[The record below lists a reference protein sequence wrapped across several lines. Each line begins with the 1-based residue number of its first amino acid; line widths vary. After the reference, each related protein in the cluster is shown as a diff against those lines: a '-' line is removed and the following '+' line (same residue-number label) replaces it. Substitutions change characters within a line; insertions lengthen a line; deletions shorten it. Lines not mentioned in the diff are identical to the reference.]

1 MGSYEMRRQSAT
13 PAIGTRERKEVADL
27 LVTIVARA
35 SRPGDVQHTT
45 LRAVL
50 ERFRRPSEHLQA
62 LIGRI
67 RGGRSEEE
75 RKALK
80 RELAQVVFSGTFER
94 RQSDAIRSYAGILT
108 VDLDADQNPGRDL
121 PAAKPLL
128 ASDPYVLA
136 AFVSPSGHG
145 LKLLVRVAEPI
156 PEVSD
161 PKPLQ
166 KAHARAARAFFG
178 YLQATYGLIAD
189 QGCTDL
195 ARACFATV
203 DPELHFNPDAG
214 IFRFRHEVELPPAA
228 TAGRGSVDLE
238 LIESALAALPLDGS
252 LDYHLWLKVLFA
264 LASAVGEDAA
274 VELML
279 KHTKD
284 ARDAEDYIRQRLK
297 SYRGEVGIGTL
308 FWLAGQFG
316 WRPPGKQAVAAERPQ
331 HEQET
336 RRSAIDRLIE
346 YARADFELFHAP
358 EGMAYLRT
366 ADGLCYRLASAQ
378 GRSLLARAFY
388 KREGKGA
395 SSSAISEA
403 LPTLEA
409 IARFDGPCHPVFV
422 RVARD
427 GDRIYLDLG
436 GDTAR
441 AVEIDAEGWRVRPI
455 TELPVRFERPP
466 GTRPL
471 PEPVRGGDW
480 NVLRELLNT
489 DRAGFILATAWLV
502 GALAGLPAFPVL
514 VFTGPQ
520 GSGKSTA
527 CRLLASLI
535 DPRQAP
541 LNSVPKELRDLAI
554 YAQGAHV
561 LAFDNLSALPQWLS
575 DGLCRLATG
584 NGFRT
589 RRLYTDS
596 DEVVF
601 EAVRPIVANGIP
613 DFVRQPDLADR
624 TLPVRLALMPPERR
638 RTAEEVEAAFREA
651 APGLLGLLLDA
662 VSTGLRRKAEVQ
674 PASLPRMADF
684 ATFVLAAAPALPF
697 TEAEF
702 LEAYGAGQAELAAS
716 LLEDSFAEALLAF
729 AEAVGCW
736 EGTASDLLEAMLQR
750 GQHERPPRGWPK
762 TAQSVGS
769 TLARLEPVMLQVGVK
784 LERVRAGKA
793 RTRLIRIQKVANQT
807 SALSALSANGK
818 NGSKQQNLADS
829 AAPAGGQVADDLFNS
844 CPPVVR
850 HRSPEIGQNRPFSKG
865 RTTADEADNLFETFW
880 DGAGAGVAD
889 RPETAE
895 GDNDGW
901 WDPFEDDEDEAPF

>member
-1 MGSYEMRRQSAT
+1 MGNNGFPPVDVPGGHLSRCPACERQA
-13 PAIGTRERKEVADL
+13 L
-27 LVTIVARA
+27 LVYA
-35 SRPGDVQHTT
+35 P
-45 LRAVL
+45 
-50 ERFRRPSEHLQA
+50 A
-62 LIGRI
+62 LGPVRV
-67 RGGRSEEE
+67 RCVGQPPCPAE
-75 RKALK
+75 ALAGHFVG
-80 RELAQVVFSGTFER
+80 AQVVDKYIIAVEDTAFRQALLGQAVEAER
-94 RQSDAIRSYAGILT
+94 KRLEEET
-108 VDLDADQNPGRDL
+108 
-121 PAAKPLL
+121 
-128 ASDPYVLA
+128 
-136 AFVSPSGHG
+136 
-145 LKLLVRVAEPI
+145 
-156 PEVSD
+156 
-161 PKPLQ
+161 
-166 KAHARAARAFFG
+166 ARA
-178 YLQATYGLIAD
+178 
-189 QGCTDL
+189 
-195 ARACFATV
+195 
-203 DPELHFNPDAG
+203 
-214 IFRFRHEVELPPAA
+214 EVE
-228 TAGRGSVDLE
+228 TGSE
-238 LIESALAALPLDGS
+238 
-252 LDYHLWLKVLFA
+252 K
-264 LASAVGEDAA
+264 
-274 VELML
+274 
-279 KHTKD
+279 
-284 ARDAEDYIRQRLK
+284 RQ
-297 SYRGEVGIGTL
+297 E
-308 FWLAGQFG
+308 
-316 WRPPGKQAVAAERPQ
+316 
-331 HEQET
+331 

-346 YARADFELFHAP
+346 YARADFELFHTP
-358 EGMAYLRT
+358 EGTAYLRT
-366 ADGLCYRLASAQ
+366 TDGLCYRLASAQ

-388 KREGKGA
+388 AREGKGA

-409 IARFDGPCHPVFV
+409 VARFDGPCHPVSV
-422 RVARD
+422 RVARE

-436 GDTAR
+436 DETAR
-441 AVEIDAEGWRVRPI
+441 AAEIDAEGWRLRPI
-455 TELPVRFERPP
+455 AELPVRFGRPP

-502 GALAGLPAFPVL
+502 GTLAVLPAYPVL
-514 VFTGPQ
+514 VLTGPQ

-541 LNSVPKELRDLAI
+541 LNAAPRELRDLAI
-554 YAQGAHV
+554 YAQNAYVVV
-561 LAFDNLSALPQWLS
+561 LDNVSSLPVWLS

-584 NGFRT
+584 SGFRT

-613 DFVRQPDLADR
+613 DFVRQADLADR

-651 APGLLGLLLDA
+651 AHGLLGLLLDA

-750 GQHERPPRGWPK
+750 FQHEKAPRGWPK

-784 LERVRAGKA
+784 LERR
-793 RTRLIRIQKVANQT
+793 RTKERRTISIQKVRKET
-807 SALSALSANGK
+807 SPLSPMSSEGENRSNLSENGDFPGD
-818 NGSKQQNLADS
+818 NFGDNR
-829 AAPAGGQVADDLFNS
+829 NS
-844 CPPVVR
+844 GCHPVVTQR
-850 HRSPEIGQNRPFSKG
+850 QDQKPPKLNENAGFEVGGDKG
-865 RTTADEADNLFETFW
+865 DKGDNLFLSFW
-880 DGAGAGVAD
+880 DDVGAGVAD
-889 RPETAE
+889 RTETAE

>member
-1 MGSYEMRRQSAT
+1 MKNNGFPPVDVPGGRLSRCPACERQTLLVHA
-13 PAIGTRERKEVADL
+13 PALGPVRLRCIAERPCTAKVLAGHFVGARALDEHIVEVAD
-27 LVTIVARA
+27 AA
-35 SRPGDVQHTT
+35 
-45 LRAVL
+45 
-50 ERFRRPSEHLQA
+50 FRQA
-62 LIGRI
+62 LLGQAVEAERA
-67 RGGRSEEE
+67 RLEE
-75 RKALK
+75 
-80 RELAQVVFSGTFER
+80 
-94 RQSDAIRSYAGILT
+94 
-108 VDLDADQNPGRDL
+108 
-121 PAAKPLL
+121 
-128 ASDPYVLA
+128 
-136 AFVSPSGHG
+136 
-145 LKLLVRVAEPI
+145 
-156 PEVSD
+156 
-161 PKPLQ
+161 
-166 KAHARAARAFFG
+166 AARAE
-178 YLQATYGLIAD
+178 TE
-189 QGCTDL
+189 T
-195 ARACFATV
+195 
-203 DPELHFNPDAG
+203 
-214 IFRFRHEVELPPAA
+214 
-228 TAGRGSVDLE
+228 
-238 LIESALAALPLDGS
+238 
-252 LDYHLWLKVLFA
+252 
-264 LASAVGEDAA
+264 
-274 VELML
+274 
-279 KHTKD
+279 
-284 ARDAEDYIRQRLK
+284 
-297 SYRGEVGIGTL
+297 
-308 FWLAGQFG
+308 
-316 WRPPGKQAVAAERPQ
+316 GKEKK
-331 HEQET
+331 QE

-358 EGMAYLRT
+358 EGTTYLR
-366 ADGLCYRLASAQ
+366 ASDGLCYRLTSAQ

-388 KREGKGA
+388 AREGKGA

-409 IARFDGPCHPVFV
+409 VARFDGPCHPVSV
-422 RVARD
+422 RVARE

-436 GDTAR
+436 DETAR
-441 AVEIDAEGWRVRPI
+441 AAEIDAEGWRLRPI
-455 TELPVRFERPP
+455 AELPVRFERPP

-502 GALAGLPAFPVL
+502 GTLAVLPAYPVL
-514 VFTGPQ
+514 VLTGPQ

-541 LNSVPKELRDLAI
+541 LNAAPRELRDLAI
-554 YAQGAHV
+554 YAQNAYVVV
-561 LAFDNLSALPQWLS
+561 LDNVSSLPVWLS

-584 NGFRT
+584 SGFRT

-613 DFVRQPDLADR
+613 DFVRQADLADR

-651 APGLLGLLLDA
+651 AHGLLGLLLDA

-750 GQHERPPRGWPK
+750 FQHEKAPRGWPK

-784 LERVRAGKA
+784 LERR
-793 RTRLIRIQKVANQT
+793 RTKERRTISIQKVRKET
-807 SALSALSANGK
+807 SPLSPMSSEGENRSNLSENGDFPGD
-818 NGSKQQNLADS
+818 NFGDNR
-829 AAPAGGQVADDLFNS
+829 NS
-844 CPPVVR
+844 GCHPVVTQR
-850 HRSPEIGQNRPFSKG
+850 QDQKPPKLNENAGFEVGGDNGDKG
-865 RTTADEADNLFETFW
+865 DNLFLSFW
-880 DGAGAGVAD
+880 DDVGAGVAD
-889 RPETAE
+889 RTETAE

>member
-1 MGSYEMRRQSAT
+1 MGNNGFPPVDVPGGHLSRCPACERQA
-13 PAIGTRERKEVADL
+13 L
-27 LVTIVARA
+27 LVYA
-35 SRPGDVQHTT
+35 P
-45 LRAVL
+45 
-50 ERFRRPSEHLQA
+50 A
-62 LIGRI
+62 LGPVRV
-67 RGGRSEEE
+67 RCVGQPPCPAE
-75 RKALK
+75 ALAGHFVG
-80 RELAQVVFSGTFER
+80 AQVVDKYIIAVEDTAFRQALLGQAVEAER
-94 RQSDAIRSYAGILT
+94 KRLEEET
-108 VDLDADQNPGRDL
+108 
-121 PAAKPLL
+121 
-128 ASDPYVLA
+128 
-136 AFVSPSGHG
+136 
-145 LKLLVRVAEPI
+145 
-156 PEVSD
+156 
-161 PKPLQ
+161 
-166 KAHARAARAFFG
+166 ARA
-178 YLQATYGLIAD
+178 
-189 QGCTDL
+189 
-195 ARACFATV
+195 
-203 DPELHFNPDAG
+203 
-214 IFRFRHEVELPPAA
+214 EVE
-228 TAGRGSVDLE
+228 TGSE
-238 LIESALAALPLDGS
+238 
-252 LDYHLWLKVLFA
+252 K
-264 LASAVGEDAA
+264 
-274 VELML
+274 
-279 KHTKD
+279 
-284 ARDAEDYIRQRLK
+284 RQ
-297 SYRGEVGIGTL
+297 E
-308 FWLAGQFG
+308 
-316 WRPPGKQAVAAERPQ
+316 
-331 HEQET
+331 

-358 EGMAYLRT
+358 EGTTYLR
-366 ADGLCYRLASAQ
+366 ASDGLCYRLTSAQ

-388 KREGKGA
+388 AREGKGA

-409 IARFDGPCHPVFV
+409 VARFDGPCHPVSV
-422 RVARD
+422 RVARE

-436 GDTAR
+436 DETAR
-441 AVEIDAEGWRVRPI
+441 AAEIDAEGWRLRPI
-455 TELPVRFERPP
+455 AELPVRFERPP

-502 GALAGLPAFPVL
+502 GTLAVLPAYPVL
-514 VFTGPQ
+514 VLTGPQ

-541 LNSVPKELRDLAI
+541 LNAAPRELRDLAI
-554 YAQGAHV
+554 YAQNAYVVV
-561 LAFDNLSALPQWLS
+561 LDNVSSLPVWLS

-584 NGFRT
+584 SGFRT

-613 DFVRQPDLADR
+613 DFVRQADLADR

-662 VSTGLRRKAEVQ
+662 VSTGLRRKGGVEAKQ
-674 PASLPRMADF
+674 LPRMADF
-684 ATFVLAAAPALPF
+684 AAFVLAAAEALPF
-697 TEAEF
+697 TEEEF

-716 LLEDSFAEALLAF
+716 LLEDSFAEALLSF
-729 AEAVGCW
+729 AEAVETW
-736 EGTASDLLEAMLQR
+736 EGMASELLEAMLQR

-762 TAQSVGS
+762 TAQSVGA

-889 RPETAE
+889 RMETKE
-895 GDNDGW
+895 GDGDGW

>member
-1 MGSYEMRRQSAT
+1 MENNGFPPVDVPGGRLSRCPACERQTLLVHA
-13 PAIGTRERKEVADL
+13 PALGPVRLRCIAERPCTAKVLAGHFVGARALDEHIVEVAD
-27 LVTIVARA
+27 AA
-35 SRPGDVQHTT
+35 
-45 LRAVL
+45 
-50 ERFRRPSEHLQA
+50 FRQA
-62 LIGRI
+62 LLGQAVEAERA
-67 RGGRSEEE
+67 RLEE
-75 RKALK
+75 
-80 RELAQVVFSGTFER
+80 
-94 RQSDAIRSYAGILT
+94 
-108 VDLDADQNPGRDL
+108 
-121 PAAKPLL
+121 
-128 ASDPYVLA
+128 
-136 AFVSPSGHG
+136 
-145 LKLLVRVAEPI
+145 
-156 PEVSD
+156 
-161 PKPLQ
+161 
-166 KAHARAARAFFG
+166 AARAE
-178 YLQATYGLIAD
+178 TE
-189 QGCTDL
+189 T
-195 ARACFATV
+195 
-203 DPELHFNPDAG
+203 
-214 IFRFRHEVELPPAA
+214 
-228 TAGRGSVDLE
+228 
-238 LIESALAALPLDGS
+238 
-252 LDYHLWLKVLFA
+252 
-264 LASAVGEDAA
+264 
-274 VELML
+274 
-279 KHTKD
+279 
-284 ARDAEDYIRQRLK
+284 
-297 SYRGEVGIGTL
+297 
-308 FWLAGQFG
+308 
-316 WRPPGKQAVAAERPQ
+316 GKEKK
-331 HEQET
+331 QE

-358 EGMAYLRT
+358 EGTTYLR
-366 ADGLCYRLASAQ
+366 ASDGLCYRLTSAQ

-388 KREGKGA
+388 AREGKGA

-409 IARFDGPCHPVFV
+409 VARFDGPCHPVSV
-422 RVARD
+422 RVARE

-436 GDTAR
+436 DETAR
-441 AVEIDAEGWRVRPI
+441 AAEIDAEGWRLRPI
-455 TELPVRFERPP
+455 AELPVRFERPP

-502 GALAGLPAFPVL
+502 GTLAVLPAYPVL
-514 VFTGPQ
+514 VLTGPQ

-541 LNSVPKELRDLAI
+541 LNAAPRELRDLAI
-554 YAQGAHV
+554 YAQNAYVVV
-561 LAFDNLSALPQWLS
+561 LDNVSSLPVWLS

-584 NGFRT
+584 SGFRT

-638 RTAEEVEAAFREA
+638 RTAEGVEAAFREA
-651 APGLLGLLLDA
+651 AHGLLGLLLDA

-750 GQHERPPRGWPK
+750 FQHEKAPRGWPK

-784 LERVRAGKA
+784 LERR
-793 RTRLIRIQKVANQT
+793 RTKERRTISIQKVRKET
-807 SALSALSANGK
+807 SPLSPMSSEGENRSNLSENGDFPGD
-818 NGSKQQNLADS
+818 NFGDNR
-829 AAPAGGQVADDLFNS
+829 NS
-844 CPPVVR
+844 GCHPVVTQR
-850 HRSPEIGQNRPFSKG
+850 QDQKPPKLNENAGFEVGGDNGDKG
-865 RTTADEADNLFETFW
+865 DNLFLSFW
-880 DGAGAGVAD
+880 DDVGAGVAD
-889 RPETAE
+889 RTETAE